1 VPRTPASPLRV
12 ALLLVAIL
20 ALSGGGALWALVRS
34 VPEEHQV
41 RTAVVFRQGPASV
54 WAVATDWAGQDS
66 WRSDAEAV
74 EALEPVAGRPAFRLL
89 HPDGGHTD
97 ATVLSWN
104 APRSFTLRI
113 DGPELQGTWTIDLV
127 RAGLGTGVVV
137 TERGRIEPALRRLVT
152 HRTGALGAPARAF
165 LADLAAR
172 MGEEA
177 EVLTAPADVAA
188 LTGP

>member
-1 VPRTPASPLRV
+1 MRV
-12 ALLLVAIL
+12 ALLLAAIL
-20 ALSGGGALWALVRS
+20 AVVGGGAVWVMAGS

-54 WAVATDWAGQDS
+54 WAVATDFTAQAA
-66 WRSDAEAV
+66 WRSDTASV
-74 EALEPVAGRPAFRLL
+74 EALEPVAGRPAFRLV
-89 HPDGGHTD
+89 HPSGGHTD
-97 ATVLSWN
+97 AAVIAWN

-113 DGPELQGTWTIDLV
+113 AGPELQGTWTVDLV

-137 TERGRIEPALRRLVT
+137 TERGRIEPALRRLVA
-152 HRTGALGAPARAF
+152 HRTGAQGAPSRAF

-172 MGEEA
+172 MGEDT